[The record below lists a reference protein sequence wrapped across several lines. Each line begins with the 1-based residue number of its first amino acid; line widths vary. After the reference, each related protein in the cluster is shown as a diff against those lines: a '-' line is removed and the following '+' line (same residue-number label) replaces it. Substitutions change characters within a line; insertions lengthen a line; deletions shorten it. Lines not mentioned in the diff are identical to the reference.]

1 MKKNVCICMSGLV
14 RTLNECYTTLID
26 NVVKAN
32 PNYNFDIVAVLS
44 NKENTPIDLSEYN
57 FKKYIISIDGEL
69 PDLKYQYEKIIPHQW
84 TFPNN
89 YYQLMGLRDANKLRI
104 DIEKGGGFEYDMI
117 IRVRTDLKFY
127 DAVSLENLD
136 ITNKIYIPHGNDYCG
151 GYNDRFALGNRDLM
165 NHYMNRFDF
174 WMNRQ
179 DHIPEYSTHAELN
192 LKQFLD
198 EFKINM
204 DRIPFSYCL
213 RRDGFDFNIHTM

>member
-1 MKKNVCICMSGLV
+1 MSGLV
-14 RTLNECYTTLID
+14 RTLNECYSTLID
-26 NVVKAN
+26 NLINSN

-44 NKENTPIDLSEYN
+44 NKEDFNIDLSAYN
-57 FKKYIISIDGEL
+57 FKKHIISIDGQL
-69 PDLKYQYEKIIPHQW
+69 PNLDYQYEKIIPDEW

-89 YYQLMGLRDANKLRI
+89 YYQLMGLRDANKLRLE
-104 DIEKGGGFEYDMI
+104 IEQEGAFHYDMV

-127 DAVSLENLD
+127 DAVSLENID
-136 ITNKIYIPHGNDYCG
+136 ISNNIYIPHGNDYRE

-179 DHIPEYSTHAELN
+179 DHIQGYSTHAELN
-192 LKQFLD
+192 LKQYLD
-198 EFKINM
+198 ELNINIE
-204 DRIPFSYCL
+204 RIPFSYCL

>member
-1 MKKNVCICMSGLV
+1 MSGLV
-14 RTLNECYTTLID
+14 RTLNECYSTLID
-26 NVVKAN
+26 NLINSN

-44 NKENTPIDLSEYN
+44 NKEDFNIDLSAYN
-57 FKKYIISIDGEL
+57 FKKHIISIDGQL
-69 PDLKYQYEKIIPHQW
+69 PNLDYQYEKIIPDEW

-89 YYQLMGLRDANKLRI
+89 YYQLMGLRDANKLRLE
-104 DIEKGGGFEYDMI
+104 IEKEGSFKYDMI

-127 DAVSLENLD
+127 DAVSLENID
-136 ITNKIYIPHGNDYCG
+136 ISNNIYIPYGNDYRE

-179 DHIPEYSTHAELN
+179 DHIEGYSTHAELN
-192 LKQFLD
+192 LKQYLD
-198 EFKINM
+198 ELNINIE
-204 DRIPFSYCL
+204 RIPFSYCL

>member
-1 MKKNVCICMSGLV
+1 MKKSVCICMSGLV
-14 RTLNECYTTLID
+14 RTLNECYSTLID
-26 NVVKAN
+26 NLINSN

-44 NKENTPIDLSEYN
+44 NKEDFNIDLSAYN
-57 FKKYIISIDGEL
+57 FKKHIISIDGQL
-69 PDLKYQYEKIIPHQW
+69 PNLDYQYEKIIPDEW

-89 YYQLMGLRDANKLRI
+89 YYQLMGLRDANKLRLE
-104 DIEKGGGFEYDMI
+104 IEKEGSFKYDMI

-127 DAVSLENLD
+127 DAVSLENID
-136 ITNKIYIPHGNDYCG
+136 ISNNIYIPYGNDYRE

-179 DHIPEYSTHAELN
+179 DHIEGYSTHAELN
-192 LKQFLD
+192 LKQYLD
-198 EFKINM
+198 ELNINIE
-204 DRIPFSYCL
+204 RIPFSYCL